1 MFDTI
6 KKYVTKE
13 RIMYGC
19 VIGVLVYSLVNV
31 NKNLNMRVVEYKH
44 CRYCDSI
51 DILGSI
57 CFNCHTNYC
66 KPTTSYSVKF
76 S

>member
-19 VIGVLVYSLVNV
+19 AVGIFVYSLVNV
-31 NKNLNMRVVEYKH
+31 NVRVVENKH

-51 DILGSI
+51 EILGST
-57 CFNCHTNYC
+57 CFKCYTNYC
-66 KPTTSYSVKF
+66 KPYTSYSLKF
-76 S
+76 R